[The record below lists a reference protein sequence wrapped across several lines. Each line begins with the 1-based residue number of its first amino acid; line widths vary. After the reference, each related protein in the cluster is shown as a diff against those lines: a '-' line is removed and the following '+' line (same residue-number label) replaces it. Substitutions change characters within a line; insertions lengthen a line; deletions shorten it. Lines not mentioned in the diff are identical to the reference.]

1 VITIADHGGR
11 QGMLQVNLDDADH
24 HIERYIKETCGN
36 VGRITSVKLHRSP
49 SPFALIEMS
58 RQEYTYELAAQLGG
72 STFGTCALI
81 HLEQKK
87 AEGG

>member
-1 VITIADHGGR
+1 
-11 QGMLQVNLDDADH
+11 MLQVNLDDADH

-58 RQEYTYELAAQLGG
+58 RQEYTMSWPRNWAVLHSARAR
-72 STFGTCALI
+72 
-81 HLEQKK
+81 
-87 AEGG
+87 